1 MARRLA
7 GLIGIITAAIVIG
20 LAPAVE
26 SGHSQARH
34 AAPLVLAEGK
44 GPTGGTGITGV

>member
-1 MARRLA
+1 M
-7 GLIGIITAAIVIG
+7 IGIITTAIVIG

-44 GPTGGTGITGV
+44 GPTNGTDTTGS